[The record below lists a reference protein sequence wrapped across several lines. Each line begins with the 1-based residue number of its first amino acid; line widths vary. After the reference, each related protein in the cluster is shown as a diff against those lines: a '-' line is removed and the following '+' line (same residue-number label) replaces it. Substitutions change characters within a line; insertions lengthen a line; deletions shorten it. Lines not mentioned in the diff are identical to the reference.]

1 MPLKTEAPRTMSLL
15 SQGFHSPVGDYAQRQ
30 SRVQAIKGDEETR
43 KQKGAGGGPRAI
55 LDALVSESL
64 SEEVTAEQR
73 PG

>member
-1 MPLKTEAPRTMSLL
+1 MSLL
-15 SQGFHSPVGDYAQRQ
+15 SQGFHSPVGDYAQSQ
-30 SRVQAIKGDEETR
+30 SSVQAIKGDEETR

-55 LDALVSESL
+55 LDVLVSESL

>member
-1 MPLKTEAPRTMSLL
+1 MPLKTEAPKTMSLL
-15 SQGFHSPVGDYAQRQ
+15 SQGFHSLVGDYAQRQ
-30 SRVQAIKGDEETR
+30 SSVQAIKGDEETR
-43 KQKGAGGGPRAI
+43 KQKGTGGGPRAI